1 MPTTTQPT
9 RTQLGTAATELPTRP
24 KLMLIDGHSIAY
36 RAFFALPVENFSTQT
51 GQHTNGVFGFTSM
64 LINVLRDEK
73 PTHLGVAFDVSR
85 HTFRSEI
92 YSEYKANRTTT
103 PDEFRGQLDLVKEV
117 LKALNIRYVEK
128 EGYRGRRC
136 DRHPRNSRRSGGL
149 RCLDLHRRSRRIPA
163 GLRLRDRVVPA

>member
-1 MPTTTQPT
+1 
-9 RTQLGTAATELPTRP
+9 
-24 KLMLIDGHSIAY
+24 
-36 RAFFALPVENFSTQT
+36 
-51 GQHTNGVFGFTSM
+51 M

-85 HTFRSEI
+85 HTSRSDI

-128 EGYRGRRC
+128 EGYEADDVIGTLSTRAEAAGFDVLICTGGRAIFQ
-136 DRHPRNSRRSGGL
+136 L
-149 RCLDLHRRSRRIPA
+149 
-163 GLRLRDRVVPA
+163 VPTP